1 MFKVVKAFYDLQD
14 VTETK
19 GGRIYQCYE
28 AGDIYPRKGLNPS
41 EGRIAELAGTDN
53 AQGQPLIAVAEVP
66 AEKKPVKKRKPSKKP
81 EPDE

>member
-19 GGRIYQCYE
+19 GGRIYQRYE

-41 EGRIAELAGTDN
+41 EGRIAELSSSDN
-53 AQGQPLIAVAEVP
+53 AQGQPLIAADGETKP
-66 AEKKPVKKRKPSKKP
+66 AKKRKPSKKP